1 MSGIKWI
8 NRKIEI
14 NKEEAKRIRK
24 EILPKAKNNI
34 ERKRIN
40 SIIAYLNWMS
50 TLDIYKKLW
59 ISKNV
64 VTNVTNLYMKDKD
77 NFYQTNYKWKI
88 ETQEWKIITERV
100 INILNEYNESGK
112 IIDIQTLWKE
122 YNKRYKS
129 SKILEYDQVWYIV
142 RRKCKFN
149 YQKPYIKDKRQPKKA
164 KKILKDSIQEWY
176 EKALEKEWIEV
187 IRLKNKKISN
197 QANIN

>member
-1 MSGIKWI
+1 MSGKKWI
-8 NRKIEI
+8 NRKIKI
-14 NKEEAKRIRK
+14 NKEEAKRIKK

-50 TLDIYKKLW
+50 TLDIYNKLW

-112 IIDIQTLWKE
+112 MIDIQTLWKE

-164 KKILKDSIQEWY
+164 KKILKDRIQEWY

-187 IRLKNKKISN
+187 TRLKNKKISN